1 MITGLPHI
9 KPRSL
14 RHFFAALA
22 VQAGA
27 NMEVLQ
33 KAMGHSDIR
42 LTLDTYGGLFGD
54 NLDALAKVWIVPPP
68 RAFSPQMVP
77 FPRCTFLRKL
87 QISNKL

>member
-22 VQAGA
+22 VQPGA

-33 KAMGHSDIR
+33 KQWATQTFAKRWTPTVASLEIISMR
-42 LTLDTYGGLFGD
+42 WQKYG
-54 NLDALAKVWIVPPP
+54 
-68 RAFSPQMVP
+68 
-77 FPRCTFLRKL
+77 
-87 QISNKL
+87 